1 MKSTLIT
8 LEFNKIIDILENYA
22 VTYLGK
28 NKVHALEPSY
38 DKENVMHMLKETNQ
52 AFLLLYRKGAPP
64 LYDIENIT
72 ISLKALKSHSSLTA
86 KALLNIGNIL
96 RNARELKEFFYNDES
111 IDLSEFN
118 LLKNYFD
125 NLYNNKNIENII
137 FTSILDENTISDN
150 ASKTLANLRKN
161 RKNLESGIKDSLNK
175 TLHSYSKYIMEP
187 IITIRN
193 ERYVIPVK
201 EAYRNEVKGFIHDV
215 SSSGSTV
222 FIEPIGVF
230 ELNNKI
236 NDLKLQENLEIE
248 RILQNISSMLFPYVD
263 ELEKD
268 LSLIQ
273 HIDFIFAKAKYSK
286 DIDGIFPNLND
297 NKEIKLYGA
306 RHPLISKE
314 SVVPV
319 DIIVGNSYSS
329 LVITGPN
336 TGGKTVTLK
345 TIGLLTLMACSGL
358 AIPAKENSSVYV
370 FDQIFADIGDEQ
382 SIAESLSTF
391 SSHMTN
397 IIYIINNCNKN
408 SLILLDELG
417 SGTDPLEG
425 SSLAISI
432 LEYLHN
438 LGCISISTTHYE
450 EVKQYALVTDGFEN
464 ASSEFDIENLKPT
477 YRLLIGI
484 PGKSNAFAISKRLGL
499 PQNILDRAKE
509 CMNQDSINFEDLLK
523 NIYDDKLKI
532 EKEKDEIEKN
542 LNQIALLRKSLEK
555 EKNNITISQN
565 SNIEKAKMQARDIL
579 LEAKEKAQILL
590 KDLNTASS
598 NADTK
603 KANSIY
609 EELNRSLKKLYE
621 VENTKPVANSFSK
634 DMLHVGDNLQLR
646 GFTSPA
652 TIISLSG
659 KKNVLQVQIGSMKMQ
674 TTLDAIE
681 KILPKF
687 STSNNNSN
695 ISHTSIKK
703 SKQISPELNVIGT
716 NVEEACFLIDKYL
729 DDCFIARLE
738 SVRIVHGK
746 GTGKLREGIHKY
758 LHKNPHVKSFRL
770 GTFGEGE
777 MGVTVVTLKY

>member
-1 MKSTLIT
+1 MNSTLIT

-38 DKENVMHMLKETNQ
+38 DKENVMHMLEETNQ

-161 RKNLESGIKDSLNK
+161 RRNLESGIKDSLNK

-438 LGCISISTTHYE
+438 LRCISISTTHYE

-499 PQNILDRAKE
+499 PQNILERAKE
-509 CMNQDSINFEDLLK
+509 CMNQDSIDFEDLLK

-542 LNQIALLRKSLEK
+542 LNQITVLRKSLEK
-555 EKNNITISQN
+555 EKNNISINQN
-565 SNIEKAKMQARDIL
+565 ANIEKAKMQARDIL
-579 LEAKEKAQILL
+579 LEAKETAKILL

-598 NADTK
+598 NADSK
-603 KANSIY
+603 RANSIY
-609 EELNRSLKKLYE
+609 EELNHSLKKLYE
-621 VENTKPVANSFSK
+621 VENTEPVANSFSK
-634 DMLHVGDNLQLR
+634 DMLHIGDNLQLR